1 MSSLPASPFILK
13 LNSPDARLEL
23 VGGKG
28 ASLARLAVAGLPEPP
43 GFQITTHAYRRFVS
57 ANCLA
62 EAILSAAADSE

>member
-1 MSSLPASPFILK
+1 MSSPQASPFILK
-13 LNSPDARLEL
+13 LSSPDATPEL

-28 ASLARLAVAGLPEPP
+28 ASLARMALAGLPVPP
-43 GFQITTHAYRRFVS
+43 GFVITTHAYRRFVS